1 MAGYNI
7 KLPDITSYYDL
18 VNQYQKRRNGLTGLA
33 GINIGKPIYKPPTTS
48 PTPSPGTTLPGS
60 PDQYLKLQ
68 ANALQDFKIPKM
80 QQASSEEE
88 GRIAPEIPAP
98 PPMAS
103 KTKTQTEEPPAPPEE
118 ETQTEEPPAPP
129 EEETTP
135 PADEFPSND
144 IVGVF
149 YSTTSGET
157 AYVDAEGNVYHTEKG
172 LIGTLQGNKIYDFEG
187 NVIGQILPGGTYVTP
202 WGQGVFTDVTQ
213 TQPELN
219 IPTDV
224 YSTSTSS
231 SSSGL
236 PPQLLSL
243 LTDMIETLKP
253 LTQKYA
259 DYMNWLSSPGLF
271 IEESKRMMKNVL
283 EPLYDTLAKRG
294 LVDSS
299 VKEEAL
305 EKAAEMIPQMYLAE
319 RMDIADLLRQAVAL
333 PFAGMAYG
341 RESISES
348 LTEHPLEPY
357 QLMAQLLLAS

>member
-18 VNQYQKRRNGLTGLA
+18 VNQYQKRRKGLTGLA

-48 PTPSPGTTLPGS
+48 PTPSPGATLPGS

-80 QQASSEEE
+80 QQVSSKAEDT
-88 GRIAPEIPAP
+88 IAPEIPVP

-103 KTKTQTEEPPAPPEE
+103 KAEAQTEESP
-118 ETQTEEPPAPP
+118 TFTRTSQT
-129 EEETTP
+129 TTP
-135 PADEFPSND
+135 PVSEFPSSD
-144 IVGVF
+144 IIGVF
-149 YSTTSGET
+149 HSTTSGET
-157 AYVDAEGNVYHTEKG
+157 AYVDAKGNVYHTEKG
-172 LIGTLQGNKIYDFEG
+172 LIGTRRGNKIYDLEG
-187 NVIGQILPGGTYVTP
+187 NVIAQILPDGTYVTR
-202 WGQGVFTDVTQ
+202 WGQGVFTDLTKK
-213 TQPELN
+213 QPEFN

-224 YSTSTSS
+224 YSKSTSS

-236 PPQLLSL
+236 PPQLLSQ
-243 LTDMIETLKP
+243 LTSMIKTLKP

-259 DYMNWLSSPGLF
+259 DYMDWLSSPGLF

-333 PFAGMAYG
+333 PFAGMGYG
-341 RESISES
+341 RVGKSRS

-357 QLMAQLLLAS
+357 QLMAQMLLAS